1 MDGAGDGEI
10 VGTLM
15 TAGLEP
21 GLPLGAFF
29 LAPAR
34 LMRASREEKERALDF
49 SGSFWHYFTVP

>member
-1 MDGAGDGEI
+1 
-10 VGTLM
+10 M

-49 SGSFWHYFTVP
+49 SGRF